1 MSATLPPNDLLTEYI
16 EVAMAEAVYEMLED
30 DGSHYGEI
38 PCLLGVYANAES
50 LEECR
55 LVLRDVLEGWILLGF
70 ELGHPIPVLQSIDLT
85 PKEKII

>member
-1 MSATLPPNDLLTEYI
+1 MPATLPPNDLLTEYI
-16 EVAMAEAVYEMLED
+16 EVAMGEAVYEILDD

-38 PCLLGVYANAES
+38 TCLPGVYANADS
-50 LEECR
+50 LDECR
-55 LVLRDVLEGWILLGF
+55 LVLREVLEGWITLGI